1 MYTPRPRPPVTVV
14 STPENVIVHAAP
26 RGSRLTRQ
34 QCLDLIDE
42 LTVAVGK
49 LTGRDTP

>member
-1 MYTPRPRPPVTVV
+1 MYEPRPRRPVTVV
-14 STPENVIVHAAP
+14 STPEHVVVHAAP

-42 LTVAVGK
+42 LTVAVGNPAE
-49 LTGRDTP
+49 RDTP